1 MHVQAAAHNYYVD
14 FIIENSS
21 DKDYRIAIHT
31 WAVNG
36 LMCGDSEFGFGSEN
50 VPSGKKTTISA
61 EITEEWMNENN
72 INDIKSIQALFWA
85 YHDSFK
91 DWNTPPID
99 IITNHYSPDELYDPS
114 GSIVLN
120 DEIATVWYLANE
132 DNKFKFCVLN
142 KTDYNA
148 DYSIENCSVNEW
160 SYDTTSYSYD
170 LFTIPI
176 NSHSYSTFTLEPDK
190 DFLEKNSIDTVD
202 SVEFNIEFEDSN
214 WDMTGSKWRHTTTKI
229 IQEK

>member
-1 MHVQAAAHNYYVD
+1 M
-14 FIIENSS
+14 
-21 DKDYRIAIHT
+21 
-31 WAVNG
+31 
-36 LMCGDSEFGFGSEN
+36 
-50 VPSGKKTTISA
+50 
-61 EITEEWMNENN
+61 
-72 INDIKSIQALFWA
+72 
-85 YHDSFK
+85 
-91 DWNTPPID
+91 
-99 IITNHYSPDELYDPS
+99 
-114 GSIVLN
+114 N